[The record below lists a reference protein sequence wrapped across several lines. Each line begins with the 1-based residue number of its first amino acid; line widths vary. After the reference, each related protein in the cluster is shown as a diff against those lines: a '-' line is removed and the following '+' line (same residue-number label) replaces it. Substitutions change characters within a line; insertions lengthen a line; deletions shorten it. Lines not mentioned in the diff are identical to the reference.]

1 MIALYFDLILGG
13 KVNVARDQHLLVEI
27 RICIS
32 VIVCGGDDDYTS
44 CQFCCHCVY
53 TNENNSPVRALRL

>member
-32 VIVCGGDDDYTS
+32 VIVCGGDDDYTT
-44 CQFCCHCVY
+44 H
-53 TNENNSPVRALRL
+53 ELPVLLSMCLHK